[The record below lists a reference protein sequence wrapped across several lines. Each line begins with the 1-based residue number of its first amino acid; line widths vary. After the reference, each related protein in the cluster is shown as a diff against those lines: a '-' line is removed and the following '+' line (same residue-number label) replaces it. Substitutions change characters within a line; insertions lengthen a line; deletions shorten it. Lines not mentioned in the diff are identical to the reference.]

1 MTRMIHSVR
10 SGNRAIRPAPGRIVA
25 IAAALAGIAT
35 HAPAEAQQAPV
46 PGALQ
51 PAGAT
56 HVVASL
62 EASGVQIYV
71 CKRDGADR
79 LAWSFVAPQ
88 ADLYDASGQFVVRH
102 RAGPSWAAPDG
113 SRITGKL
120 LQQAANPDDA
130 AAIPMLLLS
139 TTNAGGPGLLSPVRY
154 VQRLATHGGAAPAQ
168 ACTQEGQKGRSPY
181 IARYV
186 FLK

>member
-1 MTRMIHSVR
+1 MTQSIRRGGRAVR
-10 SGNRAIRPAPGRIVA
+10 LATRRAIA
-25 IAAALAGIAT
+25 IATALAGIVALSPVQ
-35 HAPAEAQQAPV
+35 AQAPV

-51 PAGAT
+51 PAGVT

-71 CKRDGADR
+71 CKRDAANQ
-79 LAWSFVAPQ
+79 LAWTFQAPQ
-88 ADLYDASGQFVVRH
+88 ADLYDASGQLAVRH
-102 RAGPSWAAPDG
+102 RAGPSWEAPDG
-113 SRITGKL
+113 SRIIGKP
-120 LQQAANPDDA
+120 LQHAANPDDA

-139 TTNAGGPGLLSPVRY
+139 ATSDGGPGLLNTVRY

-168 ACTQEGQKGRSPY
+168 ACVHEGEEGRSPY
-181 IARYV
+181 LAQYV

>member
-1 MTRMIHSVR
+1 MTQSIRRGGRRVGLATR
-10 SGNRAIRPAPGRIVA
+10 CAIAIATALASIVVLSSAQAQAQAQAPAPDV
-25 IAAALAGIAT
+25 L
-35 HAPAEAQQAPV
+35 H
-46 PGALQ
+46 

-71 CKRDGADR
+71 CKRDAANQ
-79 LAWSFVAPQ
+79 LAWTFQAPQ
-88 ADLYDASGQFVVRH
+88 AELYDASGQLVVRH
-102 RAGPSWAAPDG
+102 GAGPSWEAPDG

-120 LQQAANPDDA
+120 LQHAANPDDA

-139 TTNAGGPGLLSPVRY
+139 ATSAGGPGLLNTVRY

-168 ACTQEGQKGRSPY
+168 ACVHEGEEGRSPY
-181 IARYV
+181 LAQYV
-186 FLK
+186 FLE

>member
-1 MTRMIHSVR
+1 MTQSIRRGGRDVR
-10 SGNRAIRPAPGRIVA
+10 RATRRAFA
-25 IAAALAGIAT
+25 IATALAGSV
-35 HAPAEAQQAPV
+35 APSLAQAQTPV
-46 PGALQ
+46 PDVLQ

-71 CKRDGADR
+71 CRRDAANQ
-79 LAWSFVAPQ
+79 LAWTFQAPQ
-88 ADLYDASGQFVVRH
+88 ADLYDASGQLVVRH
-102 RAGPSWAAPDG
+102 SAGPSWEAPDG

-120 LQQAANPDDA
+120 LQHAANPDDG

-139 TTNAGGPGLLSPVRY
+139 STNAGGLGLLSTVRY

-168 ACTQEGQKGRSPY
+168 ACVREGEEGRSPY
-181 IARYV
+181 LAEYV
-186 FLK
+186 FLE